1 MIGSPEHG
9 IERDAETVP
18 TYRTA
23 VIDLDSV
30 HAPVAR
36 HPARWHPWGRRLIVF
51 SREIPRELYRLPV
64 RSRTHAFR
72 DVIRAVELLLS
83 EEVGRLRSEG
93 SRAIAV
99 PVFFPVSLEDGK
111 MRGVLSLRD
120 LAADAGI
127 GTIGR
132 NGLLLVPGYGCRAAL
147 GAVVTDA
154 ELPLVR
160 PACMLQCLECGR
172 CQKACPADAIGSQG
186 VDPFRCLNVSSIT
199 PGLMNQVL
207 RWAAR
212 GSQGG
217 IATRMI
223 TSLVNGVARF
233 VPMPCSVCVTAC
245 PLSGMEEK
253 S

>member
-1 MIGSPEHG
+1 MGSN
-9 IERDAETVP
+9 ETALSVP
-18 TYRTA
+18 TCRTA
-23 VIDLDSV
+23 VIDLDFV

-36 HPARWHPWGRRLIVF
+36 HPARWHSWGRRLIVF

-64 RSRTHAFR
+64 SSRTHAFR
-72 DVIRAVELLLS
+72 DVIRAVELLQS
-83 EEVGRLRSEG
+83 EEVGRLRVVG
-93 SRAIAV
+93 ARAIAV

-147 GAVVTDA
+147 GAVLTDA

-160 PACMLQCLECGR
+160 PEGMPQCLECGR
-172 CQKACPADAIGSQG
+172 CQTACPADAIGPQG
-186 VDPFRCLNVSSIT
+186 IDPFRCLNVSSIT
-199 PGLMNQVL
+199 PGPLNQVL

-212 GSQGG
+212 GRKGG

-223 TSLVNGVARF
+223 TALVNGVARS